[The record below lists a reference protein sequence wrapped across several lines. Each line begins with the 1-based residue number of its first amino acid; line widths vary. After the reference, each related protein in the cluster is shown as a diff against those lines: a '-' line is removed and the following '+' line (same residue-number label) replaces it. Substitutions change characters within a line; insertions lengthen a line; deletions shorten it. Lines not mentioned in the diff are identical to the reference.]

1 MAASSYRL
9 GGLGSDTISDATGQL
24 HVHLS
29 CPHLPALLHRAMTA
43 ATCLV
48 TASPTGLSA
57 GRQQRQPSHSFS
69 RCSGEEESPSICT
82 GTSVISVPSPQ
93 EHVWRQPQSSLRLW
107 TGDRQDKETRL
118 LVSLPELFRAQSI
131 LTQDSKAVWVNSW
144 ESHEQTQERTTSAE
158 SSACCH
164 HPQRQSWVS
173 AMHGKPCPQSWET
186 VLLT

>member
-48 TASPTGLSA
+48 TASPTGRSA
-57 GRQQRQPSHSFS
+57 GRQQRTTQPFLFQMQWRGREPLHLH
-69 RCSGEEESPSICT
+69 RNICHFCAIPT
-82 GTSVISVPSPQ
+82 GTCVGAAPVILEAVDRGQ
-93 EHVWRQPQSSLRLW
+93 TRQ
-107 TGDRQDKETRL
+107 GDRL

-158 SSACCH
+158 SSARCH

-173 AMHGKPCPQSWET
+173 AMHGKVCPQSWET
-186 VLLT
+186 LCC